1 MNAACPSPADAAAAR
16 PLRVAIACGGTGG
29 HIFPGLAT
37 AEVLRERGH
46 EVTLWMAGKDVE
58 SAAVKDWPGAL
69 ITVPSRGLPS
79 PLSPHFLPALVRL
92 LRAMRT
98 CRKLMRKN
106 PPDVLLAMGSYASAG
121 PVWAARRHRVPVV
134 LHEANVVPG
143 RAIRFFA
150 RRATAVAASFEASRY
165 YLQKT
170 KLTITGMPIRRDLE
184 RASRELQRAPS
195 GDRHNVMV
203 LGGSRGARR
212 LNEVAVDA
220 FALLHERGVPVHPI
234 HLTGKADEPRVR
246 AAYAKAG
253 VAAEIIA
260 FTTNMAPLYSAAD
273 LAICRAGASTCAEL
287 LAFGVPALLVPFPHA
302 AADHQTANA
311 KAMVRLGAADYVPEA
326 NLSAAWLADY
336 LAERCRNRAKL
347 AAMSKAGHAHREC
360 CGAEAL
366 ADLVEKTGREKL
378 ANGKKP

>member
-1 MNAACPSPADAAAAR
+1 MSAACATPAERTGAR
-16 PLRVAIACGGTGG
+16 RLHVAIACGGTGG

-46 EVTLWMAGKDVE
+46 EVTLWLAGKDVE
-58 SAAVKDWPGAL
+58 SAAVKGWPGAV
-69 ITVPSRGLPS
+69 ITIPSRGLPAPYS
-79 PLSPHFLPALVRL
+79 PRFLPAAWSL

-98 CRKLMRKN
+98 CRKRMRQSR
-106 PPDVLLAMGSYASAG
+106 PAVLLAMGSYASVG
-121 PVWAARRHRVPVV
+121 PIWAARRNQVPVV

-150 RRATAVAASFEASRY
+150 RWATAVAVSFEASRF

-170 KLTITGMPIRRDLE
+170 KLTVTGMPIRRDLE
-184 RASRELQRAPS
+184 RASRERQRAPCTE
-195 GDRHNVMV
+195 RHNVMI

-220 FALLHERGVPVHPI
+220 FALLHARGLPVHPL

-246 AAYAKAG
+246 AAYTKAG
-253 VAAEIIA
+253 VTAELHA
-260 FTTNMAPLYSAAD
+260 FTTNMAPLYAAAD
-273 LAICRAGASTCAEL
+273 LAVCRSGASTCAEL
-287 LAFGVPALLVPFPHA
+287 LAFGVPALLVPYPFA

-311 KAMVRLGAADYVPEA
+311 EAMVRLGAADCVPEE
-326 NLSAAWLADY
+326 NLTAPWLADY

-347 AAMSKAGHAHREC
+347 AAMSAAGHAHREC
-360 CGAEAL
+360 CGAMAL
-366 ADLVEKTGREKL
+366 ADLVEKVGRGDH
-378 ANGKKP
+378 A